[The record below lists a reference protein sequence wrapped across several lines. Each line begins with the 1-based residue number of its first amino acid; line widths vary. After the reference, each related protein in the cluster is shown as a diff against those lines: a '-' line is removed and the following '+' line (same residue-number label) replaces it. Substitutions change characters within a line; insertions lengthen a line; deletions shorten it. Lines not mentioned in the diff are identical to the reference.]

1 MNRFSLFFI
10 VWLALKVTVYEQ
22 KKGIGNKEKA
32 KEDLDNFDPLITFR
46 LLSLETECVQRT
58 FDTNLF
64 LSIGGVDLKQRYDG
78 ADIDAIGTPMT
89 SGLDQYLFTVRFT
102 QVCLKSN
109 YTKLFCCSSWF
120 CKKRLLFQSFISEF

>member
-1 MNRFSLFFI
+1 M
-10 VWLALKVTVYEQ
+10 LKVTVYEQ
-22 KKGIGNKEKA
+22 KKGTGNKEKA

-89 SGLDQYLFTVRFT
+89 SGQDQYLFTVRFT
-102 QVCLKSN
+102 QVCETSN
-109 YTKLFCCSSWF
+109 SDKGFQTKVLM
-120 CKKRLLFQSFISEF
+120 